1 MEEGEVFDVESD
13 CGQYGDLYS
22 IEWRCIVFKDSNQ
35 QLQFVLWTRTFP
47 AALISC
53 WLPVHVAIFHNSKVI
68 ITGLKSEMQAD
79 TILDYLIEYVHNQRI
94 VK

>member
-1 MEEGEVFDVESD
+1 MISKLTVDNLVISAQLSEHLSFSNIRESN
-13 CGQYGDLYS
+13 CDLCY
-22 IEWRCIVFKDSNQ
+22 EPE
-35 QLQFVLWTRTFP
+35 LFP

-68 ITGLKSEMQAD
+68 ITGLKSETQVD
-79 TILDYLIEYVHNQRI
+79 SILDSLIDYVHSQKF

>member
-1 MEEGEVFDVESD
+1 MSNLTVDNMVISTQLSD
-13 CGQYGDLYS
+13 SLSFLKIRTSSYS
-22 IEWRCIVFKDSNQ
+22 LCYEPE
-35 QLQFVLWTRTFP
+35 LFP

-68 ITGLKSEMQAD
+68 ITGLKSHEQANM
-79 TILDYLIEYVHNQRI
+79 ILDYLIEYVRTQRI